1 MTLDQIVAW
10 LNRTY
15 PGRDWNQDC
24 QRLVWNVV
32 WCVTG
37 VDESQLNPP
46 YPTATA
52 ARLASSIESL
62 DASKAPAGAIHYF
75 KNPAAGHVGVS
86 LGGESILMTGTKAAL
101 GKGATYFDGNF
112 GITTVSAYV
121 ASMNNPYLG
130 WSRQNG
136 RFPTLIGKIGGAA
149 AESEIDVAKL
159 ITTDKGDILV
169 VDHNAQTYWN
179 VHEGIP
185 SDLVPLRIQWL
196 KDQGAVQELVGH
208 QPAVLLAGYRHA
220 GSASVKIDS
229 VQAVT
234 AADVEKIAAR
244 VNDMTAERMRG

>member
-1 MTLDQIVAW
+1 MMTLDQIVAW

-15 PGRDWNQDC
+15 PNRDWNQWC

-32 WCVTG
+32 HVVSGTPEARMVTY
-37 VDESQLNPP
+37 E
-46 YPTATA
+46 TATA
-52 ARLASSIESL
+52 ARHASHIEST
-62 DASKAPAGAIHYF
+62 DANAAPSGAIHHF
-75 KNPAAGHVGVS
+75 RLPAEGHIGVS
-86 LGGESILMTGTKAAL
+86 LGGEKVLMTGTKHAL
-101 GKGATYFDGNF
+101 GEGGVLLGNNY
-112 GITTVSAYV
+112 GVTTVSAY
-121 ASMNNPYLG
+121 SKRMGNPYLG
-130 WSRQNG
+130 WSRTNG
-136 RFPTLIGKIGGAA
+136 ANVSIVGKIGGAA
-149 AESEIDVAKL
+149 AESENDMAKL